1 MQPAREVE
9 TRPVL
14 PHTFGRWWEDDMT
27 RAEQRAF
34 RKANRKKGQPSKVER
49 TRAKKRGK

>member
-1 MQPAREVE
+1 MQPTYETK

-14 PHTFGRWWEDDMT
+14 PHTFGRTNISDMN
-27 RAEQRAF
+27 RSEKREF
-34 RKANRKKGQPSKVER
+34 LNSLRKKGQPSKVER